1 MAIEYNM
8 SQRYAMIGKTR
19 SGKTRFA
26 IVIAGMYAQYLHPP
40 WEIWWIDTKGDLD
53 DLNALRSF
61 GFRNGAS
68 KSDMQSRGSIPGAVY
83 FHLEPTD
90 YSDASSVINQ
100 AQLIFAYAMQ
110 RSNADRLP
118 FNNVLVVVDE
128 YVAVV
133 PSSRSPGSALK
144 DILQRGGGMKTGLI
158 GLTQEPVYV
167 PRQLVSQATHIF
179 LFNLTYEYDI
189 DWVRKIYKGYEPP
202 ARRGDQWGFF
212 HLYVD
217 GSSGGGQQQVEYY
230 RNQYEWFENVN
241 IDVPVNI
248 LQPAS

>member
-1 MAIEYNM
+1 LAVEYNM

-26 IVIAGMYAQYLHPP
+26 IVIAGMYAQHLWPP

-53 DLNALRSF
+53 DLNALRQF
-61 GFRNGAS
+61 GFRNGANMQ
-68 KSDMQSRGSIPGAVY
+68 DMRSPGAIPGAFY
-83 FHLEPTD
+83 FHIEPVD
-90 YSDASSVINQ
+90 YGDPESVINQ
-100 AQLIFAYAMQ
+100 AQSVFAYAMQ
-110 RSNADRLP
+110 RGNNERMA

-133 PSSRSPGSALK
+133 PSSRSPGAALK

-189 DWVRKIYKGYEPP
+189 EWVRRIYRGYEPP
-202 ARRGDQWGFF
+202 LARGDGYGFYHIF
-212 HLYVD
+212 VD
-217 GSSGGGQQQVEYY
+217 GLQQEVTYY
-230 RNQYEWFENVN
+230 RNQFEWFENVD
-241 IDVPVNI
+241 IEIPLALVVP
-248 LQPAS
+248 A

>member
-1 MAIEYNM
+1 VAIEYNM

-26 IVIAGMYAQYLHPP
+26 IVIAGMFAQHLYPP
-40 WEIWWIDTKGDLD
+40 WQIWWIDTKGDLD
-53 DLNALRSF
+53 DLTALRSF

-68 KSDMQSRGSIPGAVY
+68 KRDMQGFGAIPGALY

-90 YSDASSVINQ
+90 YTDSQSVINQ
-100 AQLIFAYAMQ
+100 AQYVFGYAMQ
-110 RSNADRLP
+110 RSSAERMP
-118 FNNVLVVVDE
+118 FNNVLCIVDE

-133 PSSRSPGSALK
+133 PSARNPGAALK

-189 DWVRKIYKGYEPP
+189 EWVKRIYKQYEPP
-202 ARRGDQWGFF
+202 LRRGDGYGFF
-212 HLYVD
+212 HIYVD
-217 GSSGGGQQQVEYY
+217 GTEQEVNYY
-230 RNQYEWFENVN
+230 KNQFEWFESVD
-241 IDVPVNI
+241 IEIPLAIAV
-248 LQPAS
+248 